1 MAPALEGTNF
11 EANRRPAPDLNISGP
26 IASFRPHFAPGADF
40 STPVITN
47 AVLSADDLPS
57 LPALAL
63 RRLPDA
69 RGGNRRA
76 AVPARLERSTLRTP
90 AGARTSTPEWT
101 QHQPSTRGATS
112 TVGRRGARCGDVVSG
127 GRSLHERERGAED
140 RATRE

>member
-11 EANRRPAPDLNISGP
+11 EANRRPAPDLNISGH

-76 AVPARLERSTLRTP
+76 AVPALRLAPRRAALRP
-90 AGARTSTPEWT
+90 GSPKGVEQFDAGGWFIAIS
-101 QHQPSTRGATS
+101 S
-112 TVGRRGARCGDVVSG
+112 
-127 GRSLHERERGAED
+127 
-140 RATRE
+140 